1 MPYYEYRCAEC
12 SKISTIFAHIE
23 QKPTSIP
30 CEHGCSTRATPIVSK
45 MNVKLSS
52 LSKVE
57 RQDPKYDKMVDQA
70 MNRDPK
76 SDPMRYVNR
85 RGDPAKGKPD

>member
-12 SKISTIFAHIE
+12 GKISTIFARIND
-23 QKPTSIP
+23 KPATVR
-30 CEHGCSTRATPIVSK
+30 CEHGCDADATPIVSK
-45 MNVKLSS
+45 LNVKLSG

-57 RQDPKYDKMVDQA
+57 RLDPKYDKMVDQA

-76 SDPMRYVNR
+76 SDPMRYINR

>member
-1 MPYYEYRCAEC
+1 MDE
-12 SKISTIFAHIE
+12 
-23 QKPTSIP
+23 KPSSIP
-30 CEHGCSTRATPIVSK
+30 CEHKCGAPATPIISK
-45 MNVKLSS
+45 LNVKLSG

-76 SDPMRYVNR
+76 SDPMRYINR